1 MSTKHLS
8 GKLNTLFCIG
18 IFLFSSCEYE
28 FIEPEP
34 VVIPEV
40 ISFADDILTVFANK
54 CSLSG
59 CHTTGNPI
67 VDLTAANAYTQLFG
81 KQLIDLDIPES
92 SSLYLKLTAPGST
105 HQGRST
111 PQEQALI
118 LEWIRKGARNN

>member
-8 GKLNTLFCIG
+8 GKLIALLSIG

-40 ISFADDILTVFANK
+40 ISFTDDILPVFANK

-67 VDLTAANAYTQLFG
+67 LDLSAANAYTQLFG
-81 KQLIDLDIPES
+81 KQLIDLDVPES
-92 SSLYLKLTAPGST
+92 SGIYLKLTSPGTT

-111 PQEQALI
+111 AQEQALI